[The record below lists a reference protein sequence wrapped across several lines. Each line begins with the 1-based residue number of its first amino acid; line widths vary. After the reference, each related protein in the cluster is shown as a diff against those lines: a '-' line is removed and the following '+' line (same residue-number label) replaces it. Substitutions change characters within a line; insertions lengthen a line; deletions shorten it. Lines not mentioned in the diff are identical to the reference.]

1 MNKNLTKDFL
11 NVLKYIKK
19 RSSIIHLKGKKLKE
33 KENTGINN
41 CAKTRYIA
49 VPYYRYLSPKFTTLT
64 DISKTKADTFNKSL
78 LYRSMTD

>member
-11 NVLKYIKK
+11 NVLKYIEKEFNN
-19 RSSIIHLKGKKLKE
+19 SFKGEKKLKE

-41 CAKTRYIA
+41 CAKTRYIT

-78 LYRSMTD
+78 LYRSITD